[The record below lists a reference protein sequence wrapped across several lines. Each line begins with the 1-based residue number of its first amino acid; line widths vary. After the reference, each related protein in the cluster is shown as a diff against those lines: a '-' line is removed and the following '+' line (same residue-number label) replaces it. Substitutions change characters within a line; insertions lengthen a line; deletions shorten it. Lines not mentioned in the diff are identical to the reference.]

1 MTKKKRQT
9 IVAGSALAGGATVA
23 GATVA
28 GAAILKDLEVGMTSE
43 VTPEE
48 MQETVQ
54 EEKVEP
60 EELAILETPDQSE
73 TPEISETPVET
84 ETVSDSLLNEA
95 AEMDEPEAAEPD
107 SIPPAA
113 PQEPEPINEE
123 DLVSLINMVV
133 DQDAANLMEQAPAPE
148 SVAEPTTETVGE
160 AELQEAVA
168 AAPESPAEPLA
179 PEPIDNAAEPS
190 LGDDIRWTPIESED
204 PLPPEEELA
213 PEDLSDL
220 IDTTAETGEE
230 TVSEEDLAQT
240 DLLDKIVEKAD
251 EVLQD
256 IIGTNDEAIPDF
268 ENNADVKE
276 FL

>member
-43 VTPEE
+43 ATSEE
-48 MQETVQ
+48 KPETVR
-54 EEKVEP
+54 EEPVEP
-60 EELAILETPDQSE
+60 EKLAISETPDQPETLEIPE
-73 TPEISETPVET
+73 TPMET

-107 SIPPAA
+107 SIPSAA

-123 DLVSLINMVV
+123 ELVSLINMVV

-148 SVAEPTTETVGE
+148 PVADPTTETVGE

-168 AAPESPAEPLA
+168 AAPLA

-256 IIGTNDEAIPDF
+256 IIGTEDEAIPDF

>member
-60 EELAILETPDQSE
+60 EELAIPETPDQSE
-73 TPEISETPVET
+73 TPEISETPV

-107 SIPPAA
+107 SIPSAA

-123 DLVSLINMVV
+123 ELVSLINMVV

-148 SVAEPTTETVGE
+148 PVADPTTETVGE

-168 AAPESPAEPLA
+168 ATPESPAEPPA
-179 PEPIDNAAEPS
+179 PESTDNAAEPS
-190 LGDDIRWTPIESED
+190 LGDDIRWTPVESED

-251 EVLQD
+251 EVLQE

>member
-43 VTPEE
+43 ATSEE
-48 MQETVQ
+48 KPETVR
-54 EEKVEP
+54 EEPVEP
-60 EELAILETPDQSE
+60 EKLAISETPDQPETLEIPE
-73 TPEISETPVET
+73 TPMET

-107 SIPPAA
+107 SIPSAA

-123 DLVSLINMVV
+123 ELVSLINMVV

-148 SVAEPTTETVGE
+148 PVADPTTETVGE

-168 AAPESPAEPLA
+168 AAPESPAEP
-179 PEPIDNAAEPS
+179 S
-190 LGDDIRWTPIESED
+190 LGDDIRWTPVESED

>member
-43 VTPEE
+43 ATSEE
-48 MQETVQ
+48 KQETVQ
-54 EEKVEP
+54 EEP
-60 EELAILETPDQSE
+60 EKPVTSEASDKPE
-73 TPEISETPVET
+73 TPETPETPV

-107 SIPPAA
+107 SIPSAA

-123 DLVSLINMVV
+123 ELVSLINMVV

-148 SVAEPTTETVGE
+148 PVAEPTTETVGE

-168 AAPESPAEPLA
+168 AAPESPAEPLT

-230 TVSEEDLAQT
+230 SVSEEDLAQT

-256 IIGTNDEAIPDF
+256 IIGTEDEAIPDF